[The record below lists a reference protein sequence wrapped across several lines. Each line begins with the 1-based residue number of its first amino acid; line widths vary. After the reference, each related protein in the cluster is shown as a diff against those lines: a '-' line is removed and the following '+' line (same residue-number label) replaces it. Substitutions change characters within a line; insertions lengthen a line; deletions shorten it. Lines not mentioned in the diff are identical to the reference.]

1 MLKRQDQKIDR
12 LAQVPLFSAC
22 TKKELRELAK
32 ITTDASASAG
42 QILCKENETGS
53 ECYIVVDGQA
63 AVTIG
68 GQHVATIKSGG
79 FFGEM
84 ALLDGGPRIATVT
97 AATDMDLLVLSR
109 REFLELIDQ
118 VPSVTRR
125 LLEGLG
131 ARLRDAD
138 LRLHPSRLGV

>member
-1 MLKRQDQKIDR
+1 MLKRQDEKIER

-22 TKKELRELAK
+22 TKKELRELAR
-32 ITTDASASAG
+32 ITTDASAATG
-42 QILCKENETGS
+42 QVLCRENESGN
-53 ECYIVVDGQA
+53 ECYIVVEGQA
-63 AVTIG
+63 TVTIG
-68 GQHVATIKSGG
+68 GQHVATIESGG

-97 AATDMDLLVLSR
+97 AATDMELLVLSR

-138 LRLHPSRLGV
+138 LRLQPNRLGV

>member
-1 MLKRQDQKIDR
+1 MLKRQDEKIDR

-32 ITTDASASAG
+32 ITTDASAATG
-42 QILCKENETGS
+42 QVLCTENESGN

-63 AVTIG
+63 TVTIG
-68 GQHVATIKSGG
+68 GQHVATIGGGG

-97 AATDMDLLVLSR
+97 AATDMELLVLSR

-138 LRLHPSRLGV
+138 LRLQPGRLGV